1 MIYLDKSIN
10 KPLYEQL
17 YEEIKQEIIMGE
29 LSKNKT
35 LSSVRVMVKELQV
48 SRNTVERAYQQ
59 LLAEGYIRSV
69 PGSGYYVED
78 IANDYLNSYSI
89 QHRKERKVSQ
99 PKKKEVLK
107 YDFEYASIDS
117 NLFPWDKWR
126 KYIQNAILE
135 EASHKEIAYEKNKG
149 SLALRTSLCKYLR
162 TYRGVNCSP
171 EQIIICAGTQ
181 FGMEIL
187 THILPNTKY
196 KLAFEEP
203 GFDGMP
209 DLFLNRGYNI
219 TPIPVLGDGV
229 DLVALNNTNCNLL
242 YITPSH
248 QFPTGTVTPISKRNK
263 LLRWAYSNEAYII
276 ENDYE
281 SEFRYGTKPV
291 PSLQSLDQY
300 DKVIYVGTLS
310 KVLSPSVRCAYIVL
324 PEKLLDAYDEQ
335 YGHFY
340 AALPTYNQIA
350 LARFI
355 EDGLLEK
362 HVRKVVLLN
371 ERKYKVLTKT
381 IKELLEE
388 KIKICQQPAG
398 VHTLVNI
405 YSNKSQEEM
414 IEEMKQAS
422 VGIYGTKQYWY
433 HKANAPEN
441 LFLLGFNALSEAQII
456 SGCQRMQ
463 EVLKYSS

>member
-17 YEEIKQEIIMGE
+17 YEAIKQAIIEGE

-35 LSSVRVMVKELQV
+35 LSSVRVMVKDLQV

-69 PGSGYYVED
+69 PGAGYYVQD
-78 IANDYLNSYSI
+78 IANDYLNKFSI
-89 QHRKERKVSQ
+89 EHKKTLEEEV
-99 PKKKEVLK
+99 KKKVTLK

-117 NLFPWDKWR
+117 ELFPWDKWR
-126 KYIQNAILE
+126 KYVQNAILE
-135 EASHKEIAYEKNKG
+135 EANHKEIAYETNKG
-149 SLALRTSLCKYLR
+149 NLLLRKNLCQYLKA
-162 TYRGVNCSP
+162 YRGVNCTP

-187 THILPNTKY
+187 THILPHTKY
-196 KLAFEEP
+196 NLAFEEP
-203 GFDGMP
+203 GFDGMR
-209 DLFLNRGYNI
+209 DLFLNRGYRM
-219 TPIPVLGDGV
+219 TPIPVLGDGI
-229 DLVALNNTNCNLL
+229 DLVALNNAECNLL

-248 QFPTGTVTPISKRNK
+248 QFPTGVVTSISKRNK
-263 LLRWAYSNEAYII
+263 LLRWAYSNDAYII

-310 KVLSPSVRCAYIVL
+310 KVLSPSIRCAYIVL
-324 PEKLLDAYDEQ
+324 PEQLLDAYDMG

-340 AALPTYNQIA
+340 SALPTYNQVA

-371 ERKYKVLTKT
+371 ERKYKVLKKAV
-381 IKELLEE
+381 KELLE
-388 KIKICQQPAG
+388 KKVKICKQPAG

-405 YSNKSQEEM
+405 YGDKSQEEV
-414 IEEMKQAS
+414 IEEMRKAS

-433 HKANAPEN
+433 DKAAAPEN
-441 LFLLGFNALSEAQII
+441 LFLLGFNSMSESQII
-456 SGCQRMQ
+456 AGCKRMQ
-463 EVLKYSS
+463 EVLK